1 MNRSFILGLLLLL
14 FAAHGHAADRYS
26 GAAALA
32 PLTTV
37 TSDDTRFAL
46 TAAMK
51 PAVALPKTSADE
63 RYSVLAALAAPKA
76 LATSCGAGDII
87 FKNGFDS

>member
-1 MNRSFILGLLLLL
+1 MVRPFALGLALLLV
-14 FAAHGHAADRYS
+14 ATTGHAADRYS
-26 GAAALA
+26 GAAALV

-37 TSDDTRFAL
+37 TSEDTRFSL

-51 PAVALPKTSADE
+51 PAAAMPKTSADE
-63 RYSVLAALAAPKA
+63 RYSVLAVLAAPKS
-76 LATSCGAGDII
+76 LATSCGAGDLI